1 MNEPVIRYSCSF
13 RTLGSSREES
23 RRRSLA
29 RRELRREKD
38 MRKIALT
45 LTAAAGIVGAVSL
58 SSNRAEATILDASA
72 AIHQATEDTSLAQPA
87 NYSGIEQRSLRIGA
101 AQIPAGRRL
110 CLVRAR
116 PAGTAEPG
124 EAACHYASAKFW
136 ADSCREQALVI
147 FVAM

>member
-1 MNEPVIRYSCSF
+1 VLDDMWIFPCLPTSNDEPVMNEPVIRYSCSF

-72 AIHQATEDTSLAQPA
+72 AIHQATGGHQL
-87 NYSGIEQRSLRIGA
+87 GA
-101 AQIPAGRRL
+101 AGQL
-110 CLVRAR
+110 QW
-116 PAGTAEPG
+116 
-124 EAACHYASAKFW
+124 Y
-136 ADSCREQALVI
+136 
-147 FVAM
+147 